1 MGKVSLTVIPG
12 NSLNFVSSPY
22 DIRFYWPG
30 GLRPKGRV
38 CPPGHSLMTLWN
50 WSAPFNSCH

>member
-30 GLRPKGRV
+30 GLSSKGKSVSTRAPTDDSV
-38 CPPGHSLMTLWN
+38 ELECPL
-50 WSAPFNSCH
+50 